1 MSERDEERE
10 KERMEREEER
20 ARERTEREV
29 ERAQRKIHRAEEK
42 IRRAEEKIKRK
53 KGIIVTIGEQ
63 VEDAIRQ
70 ALGSRGNVVM
80 VRVGDETL
88 AKLDVLVESGLFK
101 SRSESAAFLIQSGI
115 NANQELFD
123 KIQAKIDEI
132 TKLRG
137 ELKNIFK
144 DNVQGVDIEEVQ
156 EEEEE
161 EDEKEEDEEEEE

>member
-1 MSERDEERE
+1 MTERDEEKE
-10 KERMEREEER
+10 KERSARNEDR
-20 ARERTEREV
+20 AQARAEREV
-29 ERAQRKIHRAEEK
+29 DRAQRRIIRAEAK
-42 IRRAEEKIKRK
+42 IRRAEDKIKRK
-53 KGIIVTIGEQ
+53 KGLIVTIGEQ

-88 AKLDVLVESGLFK
+88 ERMDVLVESGLFK

-132 TKLRG
+132 TRLRG

-144 DNVQGVDIEEVQ
+144 NNVRGMEIEDQV
-156 EEEEE
+156 EEEK
-161 EDEKEEDEEEEE
+161 DEEEDEEEKED